1 MVCMLKESIWE
12 LDKVCAYMIKL
23 TLLMHGDMVWR
34 SNRLVTALV
43 LKFTREQWG
52 AITLLT
58 FPYLMVNT

>member
-1 MVCMLKESIWE
+1 MLKESIRE

-23 TLLMHGDMVWR
+23 TLLMQGDMQVWR
-34 SNRLVTALV
+34 SNRLVTAPV
-43 LKFTREQWG
+43 LKFIRAQWG